1 MKQIKEVCQ
10 LSGLSKRT
18 LQFYDEKGLLN
29 VQRSDSNYRI
39 YGEEDI
45 QRIWKILVYKEMG
58 FSLSEIGELLD
69 AGEES
74 DRAFLVS
81 KTLEI
86 EAEIAE
92 LERMQVFIDKVLR
105 YGLPDYDVSVV
116 QDGSMTFAEYA
127 KVLSERI

>member
-1 MKQIKEVCQ
+1 M
-10 LSGLSKRT
+10 
-18 LQFYDEKGLLN
+18 
-29 VQRSDSNYRI
+29 QRSDSNYRI

-74 DRAFLVS
+74 ERAILVS
-81 KTLEI
+81 KTLEL
-86 EAEIAE
+86 ESEIAE
-92 LERMQVFIDKVLR
+92 LERMQIFIDKVLR
-105 YGLPDYDVSVV
+105 YGLPDHEVSVV

>member
-74 DRAFLVS
+74 ERAFLVS
-81 KTLEI
+81 KTLEL
-86 EAEIAE
+86 ESEIAE
-92 LERMQVFIDKVLR
+92 LERMQIFIDKVLR
-105 YGLPDYDVSVV
+105 YGLPDHDVSVV